1 MLRRIHF
8 HRCNCLTLS
17 YFSVSLCFFPI
28 FFLNRQKTLKAWHKS
43 CWGRSLQDV
52 LLKAFKYSVCL
63 YSPIVCRTH
72 LGLCN
77 ICSDVWWESPST
89 DTKQDISVWIQT
101 VGQPSVSA
109 GFWDSLYS
117 LWKEK
122 KIKKKKKKT
131 DSAVV
136 CVTGLILNELPRIA
150 CKDVTT
156 GMKENTCPGKSP
168 QFLNQLRAGTE
179 FLEASKPSDQTK
191 FHKTQAEMS
200 TCQ

>member
-43 CWGRSLQDV
+43 CWGRSLQSV
-52 LLKAFKYSVCL
+52 LLKAFKYSVFL
-63 YSPIVCRTH
+63 YSPILCRMR

-101 VGQPSVSA
+101 VGQTSASA

-122 KIKKKKKKT
+122 KIKKKKRQIRLWYVSQDLFWTNCPASPVKT
-131 DSAVV
+131 S
-136 CVTGLILNELPRIA
+136 
-150 CKDVTT
+150 
-156 GMKENTCPGKSP
+156 
-168 QFLNQLRAGTE
+168 QLAWRRT
-179 FLEASKPSDQTK
+179 LV
-191 FHKTQAEMS
+191 QANLHS
-200 TCQ
+200 F